1 MTRTLEILPN
11 ELTDGTGTVARR
23 SGSQELFTPLIVIPE
38 LSNEPDLQIKLE
50 CNSIW
55 IINMNSLVSGKWC
68 HEEELI
74 NYFIF
79 WFDAWN
85 ILSINWWKF
94 DLIYS
99 YHFKKKMKIE
109 KMILYLISQCSF
121 IVLKYSVLFP
131 LKKEIYCKA
140 VQFKLLNLIENELNN
155 LN

>member
-38 LSNEPDLQIKLE
+38 HSNEPDLQIKLE

-55 IINMNSLVSGKWC
+55 IINMDCLVSGMWC

-74 NYFIF
+74 NYFLF

-85 ILSINWWKF
+85 KALIDGNLILFILTSF
-94 DLIYS
+94 FFL
-99 YHFKKKMKIE
+99 MKIE
-109 KMILYLISQCSF
+109 KRILYLISQCSC

-131 LKKEIYCKA
+131 LKKEIYCS
-140 VQFKLLNLIENELNN
+140 I
-155 LN
+155 

>member
-38 LSNEPDLQIKLE
+38 HSNEPDLQIKLE

-55 IINMNSLVSGKWC
+55 IINMDSLVSGMWC

-85 ILSINWWKF
+85 KALIDGNLILFILTSF
-94 DLIYS
+94 FFL
-99 YHFKKKMKIE
+99 MKIE
-109 KMILYLISQCSF
+109 KRILYLISQCSC

-131 LKKEIYCKA
+131 LKKESYCS
-140 VQFKLLNLIENELNN
+140 I
-155 LN
+155 

>member
-55 IINMNSLVSGKWC
+55 IINMDSLVSGMWC

-85 ILSINWWKF
+85 KA
-94 DLIYS
+94 LIDG
-99 YHFKKKMKIE
+99 
-109 KMILYLISQCSF
+109 
-121 IVLKYSVLFP
+121 
-131 LKKEIYCKA
+131 
-140 VQFKLLNLIENELNN
+140 NLILFILTSFFFNENRKEDSIFN
-155 LN
+155 